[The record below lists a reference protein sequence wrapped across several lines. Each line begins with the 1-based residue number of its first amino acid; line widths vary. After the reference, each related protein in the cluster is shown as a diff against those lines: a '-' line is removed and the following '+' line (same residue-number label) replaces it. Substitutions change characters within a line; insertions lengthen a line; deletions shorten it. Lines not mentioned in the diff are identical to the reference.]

1 MKIVRPSLN
10 ILLDKIKTLDA
21 AEGILKDRNEVYN
34 NMNLLLDQLANLNGS
49 KTKMQNAASAWIEQ
63 QKWRDEGYAV
73 DQYHVSIVRERL
85 EVAITEYRK
94 TLADVYD
101 FMGDKGL
108 V

>member
-10 ILLDKIKTLDA
+10 ILLDKIKALDE
-21 AEGILKDRNEVYN
+21 AEGTLKDRFEVYN
-34 NMNLLLDQLANLNGS
+34 NMNALLDQLHDLNGS
-49 KTKMQNAASAWIEQ
+49 KNKMEKAASAWIEQ
-63 QKWRDEGYAV
+63 QKWRDNGYAV
-73 DQYHVSIVRERL
+73 DQYHVSVVRERL
-85 EVAITEYRK
+85 EIAITQYRK

>member
-10 ILLDKIKTLDA
+10 ILLDKVKHLDD
-21 AEGILKDRNEVYN
+21 AEGVLKDRYEVYN
-34 NMNLLLDQLANLNGS
+34 NMNTLIDMIESLNGS
-49 KTKMQNAASAWIEQ
+49 KDKFEYAASIWIKEQ
-63 QKWRDEGYAV
+63 KYRDEGYAV

-85 EVAITEYRK
+85 EIAITQYRK
-94 TLADVYD
+94 QLADVYD